1 MVIMMNNK
9 NSKRNYNPKSKSFTT
24 STLQHY
30 LCVFCFMFLPFCFFK
45 SLIGAEISS
54 EQNTPNN
61 FQGPRLSNPGIF
73 LDPNSS
79 IRRQLLQAEIGFDT
93 VKKDKATKDELQRII
108 EQIRSITFKTDK
120 RTIESEPVIVP
131 KVVPIEGP
139 NETLP
144 DTAVQE
150 EQEEK
155 EIERKL
161 PYEPITD
168 ETLRMLRQLSK
179 HPEKLDN
186 PFELGETLFLSGNLK
201 EAVMFYQ
208 EALKRKS
215 SGDTSPDRDR
225 AWVLFQIGNC
235 LWNNDPP
242 TAIKMYGQL
251 ITEHPNSPWKDLAEA
266 RSKLLNWYQ
275 TDEPHKLIAE
285 PKL

>member
-1 MVIMMNNK
+1 MVIMMNNT
-9 NSKRNYNPKSKSFTT
+9 NSKRNYNPKSESFTI
-24 STLQHY
+24 STFRYY
-30 LCVFCFMFLPFCFFK
+30 LCVFCLMFLPLCFFK
-45 SLIGAEISS
+45 SLVGAEISS
-54 EQNTPNN
+54 EQIAPNS
-61 FQGPRLSNPGIF
+61 FQGPRLSNPDIF
-73 LDPNSS
+73 LGPNSS

-93 VKKDKATKDELQRII
+93 VKKDKATKNELQRII

-120 RTIESEPVIVP
+120 RTIEPEPVIVP
-131 KVVPIEGP
+131 KAVPINEP
-139 NETLP
+139 NETLT
-144 DTAVQE
+144 DTAIQE

-155 EIERKL
+155 EIEHKL
-161 PYEPITD
+161 PYEPITGK
-168 ETLRMLRQLSK
+168 TLQILRQLSQ

-215 SGDTSPDRDR
+215 AGDTSPDRDR
-225 AWVLFQIGNC
+225 AWILFQIGNC

-242 TAIKMYGQL
+242 TAIKVYGQL
-251 ITEHPNSPWKDLAEA
+251 ITEHPNSTWKDLAEA

-285 PKL
+285 SKL